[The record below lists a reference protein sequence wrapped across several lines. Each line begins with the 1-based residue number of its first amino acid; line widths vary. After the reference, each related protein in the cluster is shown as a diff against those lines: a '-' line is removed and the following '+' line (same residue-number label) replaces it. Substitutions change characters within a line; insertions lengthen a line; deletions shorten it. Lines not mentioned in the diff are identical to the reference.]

1 MCLQEHEDQELKDA
15 LFSDAGKKLMSKLS
29 PVGAA
34 ILQHGHFYSLK
45 FLARKGKAA
54 GSMAKEVVA
63 HIHDG
68 IGCSFRQ
75 SQIME
80 LEASWVELEG
90 VVRKEINKPG
100 VEGHL

>member
-1 MCLQEHEDQELKDA
+1 
-15 LFSDAGKKLMSKLS
+15 MSKLS

-34 ILQHGHFYSLK
+34 ILQHGHFYALK

-54 GSMAKEVVA
+54 GSMTKEVVA
-63 HIHDG
+63 HIHDV

-90 VVRKEINKPG
+90 VVRNEINKPG
-100 VEGHL
+100 AEGHL